1 MATSSLYKDFV
12 ITSSDEAKEFVDLLD
27 SFDENAVHSQESH
40 VPFYE
45 PSEEEMKKLIK
56 RWQKKK
62 NA

>member
-12 ITSSDEAKEFVDLLD
+12 ITTREDAKGFVDLLD
-27 SFDENAVHSQESH
+27 SFDENAANTQESN

-45 PSEEEMKKLIK
+45 PTEEEMQTLIK
-56 RWQKKK
+56 RWKSQK